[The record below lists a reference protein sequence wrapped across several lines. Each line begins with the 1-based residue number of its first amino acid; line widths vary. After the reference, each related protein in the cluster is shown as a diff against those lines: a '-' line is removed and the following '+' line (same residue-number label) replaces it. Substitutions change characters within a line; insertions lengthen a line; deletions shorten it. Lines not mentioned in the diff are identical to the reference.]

1 MMRGLCVVLSLVLGA
16 ACSAGDG
23 PGAGGGEGADGGGD
37 PSEADARPGDRPDDL
52 GTTGR
57 IIGYFVAW
65 GVYGRDYHVADIP
78 AEKLTHINYAFAN
91 ISADGRCELGDPYA
105 DIDKFY
111 EGDSWDAG
119 ALRGSFHQLQLL
131 KQRHPH
137 LRTLISVGG
146 WSWSGRFSDVA
157 LTDASRRAFADSCVE
172 FMMQYGFDGID
183 IDWEY
188 PVGGGLPTN
197 TTRPEDR
204 ANYTLLLAAL
214 RERLDEQA
222 PGSLLTIAAPAG
234 PGIYANLELDRID
247 DYLDWINVMTYDF
260 HGGWDPVTNFNA
272 PMYPSVADPTSD
284 PVARAGFNVDAA
296 VTGYLGAGVPA
307 SKIVVGVPFYGRGW
321 AGVSPTN
328 DGLFQPH
335 TGLPAGTWEPGVFD
349 YHDLAANYVGQCAR
363 HVSPEAKVPWLF
375 CAAPA
380 RDTGVMISYDDPE
393 SLAIK
398 RDYMTTAGLGG
409 LMFWE
414 LSGDDAASS
423 LLSAL
428 Q

>member
-1 MMRGLCVVLSLVLGA
+1 MMRAWFTVLTLLWVAGCSTDGA
-16 ACSAGDG
+16 SGPAG
-23 PGAGGGEGADGGGD
+23 PDGGGGA
-37 PSEADARPGDRPDDL
+37 PADARPGDP
-52 GTTGR
+52 GEPGNPGATGR
-57 IIGYFVAW
+57 IVGYFVAW

-78 AEKLTHINYAFAN
+78 AERLTHINYAFAN

-146 WSWSGRFSDVA
+146 WSWSGRFSDAA
-157 LTDASRRAFADSCVE
+157 LTDTTRRAFAASCVD
-172 FMMQYGFDGID
+172 FMLQYGFDGID

-214 RERLDEQA
+214 REELDARA

-247 DYLDWINVMTYDF
+247 DHLDWINIMTYDF
-260 HGGWDPVTNFNA
+260 HGGWDPITNFNA
-272 PMYPSVADPTSD
+272 PMYASTGDPTPD
-284 PVARAGFNVDAA
+284 PATRASFNVDAA
-296 VTGYLGAGVPA
+296 VTGYLGAGVPG

-321 AGVSPTN
+321 AGVAATN

-335 TGLPAGTWEPGVFD
+335 SGLPAGTWEAGVFD
-349 YHDLAANYVGQCAR
+349 YHDLAANYVDACTR
-363 HVSPEAKVPWLF
+363 HVANDARVPWLF
-375 CAAPA
+375 CA
-380 RDTGVMISYDDPE
+380 DTGVMISYDDPE
-393 SLAIK
+393 SLALK
-398 RDYMTTAGLGG
+398 RDYVVDRDLGG
-409 LMFWE
+409 VMFWE

-423 LLSAL
+423 LLRAL
-428 Q
+428 ASPK